1 LQKLI
6 DRIIKLEE
14 TRTHV
19 VDTSS
24 GQQRRWPDNL
34 VDELRAHQMSFEQY
48 ENLISSL
55 KAKNLADENMKR
67 FIAYYQKQ
75 AKAQE

>member
-1 LQKLI
+1 
-6 DRIIKLEE
+6 
-14 TRTHV
+14 
-19 VDTSS
+19 
-24 GQQRRWPDNL
+24 
-34 VDELRAHQMSFEQY
+34 MSFEQY